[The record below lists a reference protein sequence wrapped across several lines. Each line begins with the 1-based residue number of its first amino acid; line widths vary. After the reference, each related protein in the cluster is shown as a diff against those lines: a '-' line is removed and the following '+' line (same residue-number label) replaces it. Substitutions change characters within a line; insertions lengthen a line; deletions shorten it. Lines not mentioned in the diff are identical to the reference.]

1 VSTSET
7 PGAGVA
13 QTQMIDPLRAIAGA
27 RSHRALLAVG
37 FAAALICASAGDAFS
52 SGCRPSRPKPTIILK
67 TMGPCSFDPETL
79 SYQGEPLDQ
88 AKCLMRSMDQSRN
101 LGPPLD
107 NLPPAL
113 ADRIGQD
120 TGLPS
125 RETLSTFLSGQNLE
139 WNFAAH
145 LWQPIARARDNDPDA
160 PSARYFVIHDTSGP
174 NYGHRSFPDD
184 IDGASRINNLA
195 NFRCTDNWE
204 LAHIIVN
211 RSGGMLLGHDFGTPW
226 RATKFE
232 RAKDF
237 NGALKGLFVHTELI
251 QPRRAAPG
259 FGRYNDAG
267 TPTPAFTAAQYDRL
281 ALLYTIASVRAE
293 HWLIPA
299 FHAAIDA
306 EIRNGHDDPRNF
318 DIESFAASIDALVE
332 KLKEPRGEAVADATI
347 VPAPAPMAD
356 GEASGLP
363 LAKEPAVKGPDA
375 KEPAAQE
382 AIAQGPDQAPAAQ
395 APADNTPTADETG
408 AFIPA
413 AVAALEHPVAGQPDA
428 LVVPSTAPKN
438 PPDDSRKPTG
448 ERKTTTDEHCTARV
462 VKRHRQRVCG
472 DGAAASGERE
482 GQRRESQRENQEHDG
497 HDVRA
502 VDRGVSH
509 EGDGARHHGGDVHP
523 HHARRGSRHRR
534 A

>member
-1 VSTSET
+1 MSEIFG
-7 PGAGVA
+7 GAVARKQTIGALGV
-13 QTQMIDPLRAIAGA
+13 IAGTP
-27 RSHRALLAVG
+27 SHRTLLAIG
-37 FAAALICASAGDAFS
+37 FAAAFICASAQDALS
-52 SGCRPSRPKPTIILK
+52 SGCKPSRPKPTVILK
-67 TMGPCSFDPETL
+67 TMGPCSFDPATL
-79 SYQGEPLDQ
+79 SYQGEPIEQ

-107 NLPPAL
+107 DLPPAL
-113 ADRIGQD
+113 TSRIGQD

-125 RETLSTFLSGQNLE
+125 REALSTFLSGQNLE
-139 WNFAAH
+139 WDFAAH
-145 LWQPIARARDNDPDA
+145 LWQPLARARDNDPDS

-184 IDGASRINNLA
+184 IDGASKINNLS

-211 RSGGMLLGHDFGTPW
+211 RFGGMLLGHDFGTPW

-259 FGRYNDAG
+259 FGRHNDAG

-281 ALLYTIASVRAE
+281 ALLYTIASARAE

-306 EIRNGHDDPRNF
+306 DIRNGHDDPRNF
-318 DIESFAASIDALVE
+318 DVDSFAASIDALVE
-332 KLKEPRGEAVADATI
+332 KLKEPRNEAVADATT
-347 VPAPAPMAD
+347 VPTPVPMAD
-356 GEASGLP
+356 GEASGVP
-363 LAKEPAVKGPDA
+363 KVKGPVATAPVATAPAAESPAAD
-375 KEPAAQE
+375 EPAA
-382 AIAQGPDQAPAAQ
+382 
-395 APADNTPTADETG
+395 TG
-408 AFIPA
+408 AVAPNPA
-413 AVAALEHPVAGQPDA
+413 AVAALEHPVAPQSTLPDA
-428 LVVPSTAPKN
+428 LVVPNAAPDT
-438 PPDDSRKPTG
+438 PPDDSRKPAG
-448 ERKTTTDEHCTARV
+448 ESKTTSDEHCTTRV

-472 DGAAASGERE
+472 IDAAEDSARE
-482 GQRRESQRENQEHDG
+482 GQQHDG
-497 HDVRA
+497 HNVRA
-502 VDRGVSH
+502 VDRDVSH
-509 EGDGARHHGGDVHP
+509 EGNGARHHRGDVHTR
-523 HHARRGSRHRR
+523 HARRWSRHRR

>member
-1 VSTSET
+1 MLGP
-7 PGAGVA
+7 PGATTGA
-13 QTQMIDPLRAIAGA
+13 QSL
-27 RSHRALLAVG
+27 RALLAVG
-37 FAAALICASAGDAFS
+37 FAAALISASAEDAFS
-52 SGCRPSRPKPTIILK
+52 SGCKPSRPKPTIVLK

-101 LGPPLD
+101 LGAALD
-107 NLPPAL
+107 SLPPAL

-120 TGLPS
+120 NGLPS
-125 RETLSTFLSGQNLE
+125 REALSAFLSGQNLE

-174 NYGHRSFPDD
+174 NYGYRSFPDD
-184 IDGASRINNLA
+184 IDGASKINNLA

-259 FGRYNDAG
+259 FGHYNDAG

-332 KLKEPRGEAVADATI
+332 KLKEPRSEATADATI

-363 LAKEPAVKGPDA
+363 RAKEPDVKAPPAA
-375 KEPAAQE
+375 KAPAAQE
-382 AIAQGPDQAPAAQ
+382 TVAQGPDQGPGQAPVAQ
-395 APADNTPTADETG
+395 APADNTPTPDETG
-408 AFIPA
+408 ALNPA
-413 AVAALEHPVAGQPDA
+413 AVAALEHPVAGQPDV
-428 LVVPSTAPKN
+428 LVVPNTAPKN
-438 PPDDSRKPTG
+438 PPDDSQKPAG
-448 ERKTTTDEHCTARV
+448 ERKTTNVEHCTTRV
-462 VKRHRQRVCG
+462 AKRHRQRVCG
-472 DGAAASGERE
+472 NDAAEGSERE
-482 GQRRESQRENQEHDG
+482 GKRRESEQRENQEHDG